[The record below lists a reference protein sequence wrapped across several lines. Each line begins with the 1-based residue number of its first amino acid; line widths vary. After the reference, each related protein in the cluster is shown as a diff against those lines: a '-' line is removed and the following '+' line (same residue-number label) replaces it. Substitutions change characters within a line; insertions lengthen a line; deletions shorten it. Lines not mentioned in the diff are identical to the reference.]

1 VRDEL
6 EVGPRAL
13 RRPDAEVAAVRDRLA
28 QRLRLA
34 HLLDANPFT
43 LSGGEKRRLSV
54 ATALATAPRVL
65 VADEPS
71 FGQDALTWAELV
83 RLLDELVAEGT
94 ALVTVTHDLALVDAL
109 ADERFVLPAAARE
122 VVR

>member
-1 VRDEL
+1 
-6 EVGPRAL
+6 
-13 RRPDAEVAAVRDRLA
+13 
-28 QRLRLA
+28 
-34 HLLDANPFT
+34 
-43 LSGGEKRRLSV
+43 
-54 ATALATAPRVL
+54 